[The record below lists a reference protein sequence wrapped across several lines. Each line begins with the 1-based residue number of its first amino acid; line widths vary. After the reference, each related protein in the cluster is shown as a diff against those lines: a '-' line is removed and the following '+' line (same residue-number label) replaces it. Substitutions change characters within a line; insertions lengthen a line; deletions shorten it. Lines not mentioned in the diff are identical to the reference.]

1 MVYCK
6 DRNNGR
12 IHNSM
17 RKTQAYILT
26 IGVLLI
32 AAFTANTLQAAPPP
46 PTPLVELPISV
57 VDNRIQLTLQVEHYK
72 LKFALDTG
80 ASRTVIFQSNKYS
93 FADLP
98 SMSEARVAFPALD
111 EFVQGKNLAPINI
124 ELGNEIFVPERPIL
138 IQQRPPIGERLS
150 FNFDGI
156 LGQDFFEK
164 YVVEIDPKADLLR
177 LHTPGVSLKPHYRT
191 TIQLHMKGSAP
202 HIRFRTRLP
211 WEKHNSLKELLLDT
225 GYPGAMVIWNR
236 SQFINA
242 AGTSKIDNYLN
253 ENKGIITLNSFRI
266 GKLKFQ
272 DVPLFVAPKVPTQA
286 QDRDGLLGSN
296 VLIQFK
302 HVIDF
307 SSQQLLLQSGRLHR
321 HPIDNTFYPPNNE
334 NYVVKDYTPT
344 FFVPTMI
351 IRAG

>member
-1 MVYCK
+1 MK
-6 DRNNGR
+6 
-12 IHNSM
+12 
-17 RKTQAYILT
+17 KTQIYIST
-26 IGVLLI
+26 IFILLI
-32 AAFTANTLQAAPPP
+32 AAFGTSQLQSTPPP
-46 PTPLVELPISV
+46 PAPLIELPISI
-57 VDNRIQLTLQVEHYK
+57 VDNRVQLTLQVEHYK

-80 ASRTVIFQSNKYS
+80 ATRTVIFQSDKYD
-93 FADLP
+93 FKDLP
-98 SMSEARVAFPALD
+98 SVSEAKVSFPALD
-111 EFVQGKNLAPINI
+111 EFVQGKNLAPIDI
-124 ELGNEIFVPERPIL
+124 QLGTETFTPKHPIL

-156 LGQDFFEK
+156 LGQDFFGQ

-177 LHTPGVSLKPHYRT
+177 LYTPGVSLKPHYRT
-191 TIQLHMKGSAP
+191 AIQLHMKDSAP

-236 SQFINA
+236 SQFIDA

-253 ENKGIITLNSFRI
+253 ENKGIVTLGSFRI
-266 GKLKFQ
+266 GRLRFQ
-272 DVPLFVAPKVPTQA
+272 DVPLFVASKVPTQA
-286 QDRDGLLGSN
+286 QERDGLLGSN

-307 SSQQLLLQSGRLHR
+307 SSRQLLLQSGRLHR
-321 HPIDNTFYPPNNE
+321 HPIDNTFYTPNNE

-351 IRAG
+351 ITAG